1 MFSFLLIGH
10 NEPQSKM
17 NLKPRST
24 GSMFSLIFFFSF
36 SRQAEEAVSCDPVCE
51 NSCEKISVQIPPK
64 DGKIAENEEERKRQP
79 IVTESIEVQTEPITV
94 EELLSFQQQKL

>member
-10 NEPQSKM
+10 DEPQSKM
-17 NLKPRST
+17 NLKPPST

-64 DGKIAENEEERKRQP
+64 DGEIAENEEERKRQP
-79 IVTESIEVQTEPITV
+79 VVTESIEVQTEPITV

>member
-1 MFSFLLIGH
+1 
-10 NEPQSKM
+10 
-17 NLKPRST
+17 
-24 GSMFSLIFFFSF
+24 MFSLIFFFSF

-64 DGKIAENEEERKRQP
+64 DGEIAENEEERKRQP

>member
-1 MFSFLLIGH
+1 MFSFFLIGH
-10 NEPQSKM
+10 DEPQSKM
-17 NLKPRST
+17 NLKPPST
-24 GSMFSLIFFFSF
+24 GSMFSLIFFSF
-36 SRQAEEAVSCDPVCE
+36 PQQAEEAVSCDPVCE

>member
-1 MFSFLLIGH
+1 MLCDWFTKF
-10 NEPQSKM
+10 EP
-17 NLKPRST
+17 PPIRSRT
-24 GSMFSLIFFFSF
+24 EINVFFDFFFSF